1 MVFIAGSKM
10 NLINLTSYAQICQEN
25 NRSVLDPDPV
35 SEKKTLAVLGLAF
48 NTDLNLW
55 YINLGRIFNQYINTI
70 RSSTLKYFIPEY
82 ADI

>member
-1 MVFIAGSKM
+1 MYRYVKK
-10 NLINLTSYAQICQEN
+10 TTKYKD
-25 NRSVLDPDPV
+25 RSVLDPDPV